1 MRDAK
6 ENLASLGLLR
16 TADDAAD
23 EALLNADHLSQLH
36 DAQAPPALVASTRST
51 RYVPP
56 HLLALRACGWC
67 RVDPTWPRRAGSR
80 AYDGHDRA
88 RARGRSRAGESS
100 PPHP

>member
-36 DAQAPPALVASTRST
+36 DAQAPPALLVSTRST
-51 RYVPP
+51 R
-56 HLLALRACGWC
+56 
-67 RVDPTWPRRAGSR
+67 
-80 AYDGHDRA
+80 
-88 RARGRSRAGESS
+88 
-100 PPHP
+100 